1 MFWSN
6 FSRQPTVPS
15 LIINDTCTALLLT
28 PANAGYSSVCRLQ
41 ARDRLGV
48 NEGEARMRM
57 CGRLFISFQTAKEG
71 FKINS
76 HETSAGPL
84 Y

>member
-15 LIINDTCTALLLT
+15 LIINDTCTALT
-28 PANAGYSSVCRLQ
+28 PANSGYSSVCRLQ
-41 ARDRLGV
+41 ARDRLGL